1 MTVRSAPGRRPP
13 GILALLALVVAM
25 AATGGV
31 ALADRGGYV
40 IRSFHTDLDVQRDGD
55 VLVTERL
62 EVEFSEPRHGIY
74 RTIPV
79 RYTDPRGFAY
89 ALGFRLLGVEDGA
102 GGSHRVRTSQ
112 EGRDVNLRI
121 GDPDREVAGRVT
133 YVIRYC
139 VRDALVARPG
149 HDELYWNAT
158 GTEWEA
164 AIDEA
169 SATVR
174 LPAAVDDAAL
184 EKAAYIGRFG
194 STEPGVAIER
204 PSGTEIAF
212 RAPRPL
218 DPLEGLTVAV
228 AWPRG
233 IVERPSIAV
242 WAARL
247 ALENWIVAAPLLALG
262 LWIWQWSRRGRD
274 PKGRGSIV
282 VRYEAPEGVS
292 PGEIGTVVDEKVDT
306 RDITATLVDLAVR
319 GYVRVRVEE
328 KPLIFGLFSNEEIV
342 LERRREAGSPS
353 ETSLLPHE
361 RQMLEALFSG
371 RDEVEI
377 DDLRERFY
385 RHVPGIRDAL
395 LERATQRGYFAGRP
409 TDVRIRWALIGL
421 GGATATFLAG
431 ALWAWLRGGILPQ
444 ALGMPAVAAL
454 LTAVIGFAF
463 AQVMPRRTA
472 KGVELREW
480 ALGFEEFVERVE
492 AERLEQ
498 DRARN
503 VFEALLP
510 YAMALGI
517 AAAWARRFEGIYE
530 QGGPPGWFV
539 GRNLSQGLSTRGFER
554 SLSSAMSRTAGA
566 MTQAPRSK
574 GSSGSG
580 GGGSSGG
587 GGGGGGG
594 GSW

>member
-1 MTVRSAPGRRPP
+1 MIGRSGSRHAT
-13 GILALLALVVAM
+13 LAGLALVAAVVAI
-25 AATGGV
+25 ATGSA
-31 ALADRGGYV
+31 ALADRGGYA
-40 IRSFHTDLDVQRDGD
+40 IESFHTELDVRRDGD
-55 VLVTERL
+55 VIVTERL
-62 EVEFSEPRHGIY
+62 EVLFSEPRHGIY

-89 ALGFRLLGVEDGA
+89 ALGFRLLGVEDAA
-102 GGSHRVRTSQ
+102 GQSHRVKTSR
-112 EGRDVNLRI
+112 EGRDVNIRI
-121 GDPDREVAGRVT
+121 GDPDRTVEGRVT
-133 YVIRYC
+133 YVIRYR
-139 VRDALVARPG
+139 VRDALVVRPE

-158 GTEWEA
+158 GNEWEA
-164 AIDEA
+164 GIGRA

-184 EKAAYIGRFG
+184 EKAGYIGRFG
-194 STEPGVAIER
+194 STEQGVAIER
-204 PSGTEIAF
+204 PSGEEIAF
-212 RAPRPL
+212 LAPRPL
-218 DPLEGLTVAV
+218 EPLEGLTVAV

-233 IVERPSIAV
+233 IVERPSLAV

-247 ALENWIVAAPLLALG
+247 ALENWILAAPLLALG
-262 LWIWQWSRRGRD
+262 LWIRQWRRSGRD
-274 PKGRGSIV
+274 PRGRGSIV

-292 PGEIGTVVDEKVDT
+292 PGEIGTVVDEKIDT

-328 KPLIFGLFSNEEIV
+328 QPLIFGLFSSEEIV
-342 LERRREAGSPS
+342 LERRREGGGPA
-353 ETSLLPHE
+353 EEALLPHE
-361 RQMLEALFSG
+361 RLLLEALFSG
-371 RDEVEI
+371 GDEVEI

-385 RHVPGIRDAL
+385 RHVPGIKDAL
-395 LERATQRGYFAGRP
+395 LERVTRRGYFAGKP
-409 TDVRIRWALIGL
+409 TEVRIHWALIGV
-421 GGATATFLAG
+421 GGAVATFLAG
-431 ALWAWLRGGILPQ
+431 GSWAWLRGGILPQ
-444 ALGMPAVAAL
+444 ALGMPVAAGV
-454 LTAVIGFAF
+454 LTAIIGFAF

-480 ALGFEEFVERVE
+480 ALGFEEFVDRVE
-492 AERLEQ
+492 AEKLEQ

-503 VFEALLP
+503 VFESLLP
-510 YAMALGI
+510 YAMALGV
-517 AAAWARRFEGIYE
+517 ATAWARRFEGIYE

-539 GRNLSQGLSTRGFER
+539 GRNPSQGFSTRGFER

-566 MTQAPRSK
+566 MTQAPRSR

>member
-1 MTVRSAPGRRPP
+1 MIARSAPRH
-13 GILALLALVVAM
+13 LALAVLALVAVVA
-25 AATGGV
+25 AAGSA

-40 IRSFHTDLDVQRDGD
+40 IRSFHTELDVQRDGD
-55 VLVTERL
+55 VVVTERL
-62 EVEFSEPRHGIY
+62 EVEFEEPRHGIY

-89 ALGFRLLGVEDGA
+89 ALGFRLLGVGDGA
-102 GGSHRVRTSQ
+102 GGSHRVKTSQ

-121 GDPDREVAGRVT
+121 GDPDRTVEGRVT
-133 YVIRYC
+133 YVIRYR
-139 VRDALVARPG
+139 VRDALVERPE

-158 GTEWEA
+158 GTEWA
-164 AIDEA
+164 AGIDSA

-184 EKAAYIGRFG
+184 EKAAYVGRFG
-194 STEPGVAIER
+194 STEQGVAIER
-204 PSGTEIAF
+204 PSGSEIAF
-212 RAPRPL
+212 RSPRPL
-218 DPLEGLTVAV
+218 EPLEGLTVAV

-233 IVERPSIAV
+233 LVERPSRV
-242 WAARL
+242 TWAARL
-247 ALENWIVAAPLLALG
+247 ALENWILVAPLAALG
-262 LWIWQWSRRGRD
+262 LWIWQWTKRGRD
-274 PKGRGSIV
+274 PRGRGSIV

-328 KPLIFGLFSNEEIV
+328 KPLIFGLFSSEEIV
-342 LERRREAGSPS
+342 LERRRESGGPPEKA
-353 ETSLLPHE
+353 LLPHE

-371 RDEVEI
+371 RDEVAI

-395 LERATQRGYFAGRP
+395 LERVTQRGYFAGKP
-409 TDVRIRWALIGL
+409 TDVRIRWALIGV
-421 GGATATFLAG
+421 GSAVATFLAG
-431 ALWAWLRGGILPQ
+431 GLWAWLRGGILPQ
-444 ALGMPAVAAL
+444 ALGVPAVAGV
-454 LTAVIGFAF
+454 LTAIIGFSF

-480 ALGFEEFVERVE
+480 ALGFEEFVDRVE
-492 AERLEQ
+492 AEKLEQ

-503 VFEALLP
+503 VFESLLP
-510 YAMALGI
+510 YAVALGV

-539 GRNLSQGLSTRGFER
+539 GRNPSQGFSTRGFER